1 MQRRLFLTGLATAG
15 ISVLADHR
23 PASAQSPSVQSPSAQ
38 PAAWPSQNLK
48 MVVPFPPGG
57 QGDLAARPIAK
68 AFERILGKPVVVD
81 NRGGAGGA
89 LGNAA
94 VARGANDGHTLL
106 MTLSSL
112 AVLPEADR
120 IMGRTAQYEMA
131 ELIPIARVLAD
142 PTLLAVSADT
152 PWKSVADLVADA
164 KTRPGEIPYGSSG
177 PYGTLHVSMEMFTG
191 AAGIKLNHIP
201 YRGAGP
207 ALNDLLSGQ
216 IKALASAPGVLK
228 AQADAGKIRVLANFG
243 AERVPAFPDVP
254 TFRELGFA
262 DVEFTIWGGLFVPRS
277 TPADV
282 VARLREAMR
291 EAMADSETRRIFEMA
306 GSPPAYLDQA
316 DFAAFID
323 RDSARLIAAV
333 RKIGRVDGG

>member
-1 MQRRLFLTGLATAG
+1 MNRRSFLAG
-15 ISVLADHR
+15 AAVAAMAR
-23 PASAQSPSVQSPSAQ
+23 PAFGQT
-38 PAAWPSQNLK
+38 AWPSQNLK

-94 VARGANDGHTLL
+94 VARGASDGHTLL

-120 IMGRTAQYEMA
+120 IMGRPAQYEVA

-142 PTLLAVSADT
+142 PTLLAVHADA
-152 PWKSVADLVADA
+152 PWKNVAELVEDA
-164 KTRPGEIPYGSSG
+164 KKRPGEIPYGSSG
-177 PYGTLHVSMEMFTG
+177 PYGTLHVSMEMFAG
-191 AAGIKLNHIP
+191 SAGIKLNHVP

-207 ALNDLLSGQ
+207 ALNDLISGQ

-228 AQADAGKIRVLANFG
+228 QQAEAGRIRVLANFG
-243 AERVPAFPDVP
+243 AERVPAFPNTQ
-254 TFRELGFA
+254 TFRELGFK
-262 DVEFTIWGGLFVPRS
+262 DVEFYIWGGLFAPRA
-277 TPADV
+277 TPPEV
-282 VARLREAMR
+282 VSRLRDAMR
-291 EAMADSETRRIFEMA
+291 EAMADADTRRIFEAA
-306 GSPPAYLDQA
+306 GSPPAYLDQPE
-316 DFAAFID
+316 FAAFVAG
-323 RDSARLIAAV
+323 DSARLIEAV
-333 RKIGRVDGG
+333 RKIGKVEGG

>member
-1 MQRRLFLTGLATAG
+1 MKRRDFLAG
-15 ISVLADHR
+15 
-23 PASAQSPSVQSPSAQ
+23 SAGAILVAGNTRVGAQ
-38 PAAWPSQNLK
+38 TAWPTQNLK

-57 QGDLAARPIAK
+57 QGDLAARPIAR

-94 VARGANDGHTLL
+94 VARGSFDGHTLL

-120 IMGRTAQYEMA
+120 IMGRQAQYETS

-152 PWKSVADLVADA
+152 PWKTVADMVSDA
-164 KTRPGEIPYGSSG
+164 RKRPGEIAYGSSG

-191 AAGIKLNHIP
+191 SAGIKLNHVP

-228 AQADAGKIRVLANFG
+228 PQADAGKIRVLANFG
-243 AERVPAFPDVP
+243 AERVPSFPDVP

-262 DVEFTIWGGLFVPRS
+262 DVEFYIWGGLFVPRA
-277 TPADV
+277 TPPEIV
-282 VARLREAMR
+282 TRLRDAMR
-291 EAMADSETRRIFEMA
+291 EAMADPETRRTFDAA
-306 GSPPAYLDQA
+306 GSPPAYLDQPE
-316 DFAAFID
+316 FTAFMD
-323 RDSARLIAAV
+323 RDSQRLIAAV

>member
-1 MQRRLFLTGLATAG
+1 MERRTFLTGVAAAAALP
-15 ISVLADHR
+15 R
-23 PASAQSPSVQSPSAQ
+23 PALAQAP
-38 PAAWPSQNLK
+38 AWPTQNLK
-48 MVVPFPPGG
+48 MIVPFPPGG

-68 AFERILGKPVVVD
+68 AFERIFGKPVVVD

-120 IMGRTAQYEMA
+120 IMGRQPQYEMN

-152 PWKSVADLVADA
+152 PWKSVAELVEAA
-164 KTRPGEIPYGSSG
+164 KQQPGTIPYGSSG
-177 PYGTLHVSMEMFTG
+177 PYGTLHVSMEMFTTN
-191 AAGIKLNHIP
+191 AGIKLNHVP

-228 AQADAGKIRVLANFG
+228 PQADAGKIRVLANFG
-243 AERVPAFPDVP
+243 AERVPAFPDIP
-254 TFRELGFA
+254 TFRELGYR
-262 DVEFTIWGGLFVPRS
+262 DVEFYIWGGLFAPRS
-277 TPADV
+277 TPPEIV
-282 VARLREAMR
+282 NRLRGAMK
-291 EAMADSETRRIFEMA
+291 EAMADPETRRTFEQA
-306 GSPPAYLDQA
+306 GSPPAYLDQPE
-316 DFAAFID
+316 FAAFIES
-323 RDSARLIAAV
+323 DSRRLIEAV

>member
-1 MQRRLFLTGLATAG
+1 
-15 ISVLADHR
+15 V
-23 PASAQSPSVQSPSAQ
+23 PAQG
-38 PAAWPSQNLK
+38 AWPTQNLK

-94 VARGANDGHTLL
+94 VARGASDGHTLL

-120 IMGRTAQYEMA
+120 IMGRQAQYETS

-152 PWKSVADLVADA
+152 PWKTVADMVADA
-164 KTRPGEIPYGSSG
+164 KRRPGEIAYGSSG

-191 AAGIKLNHIP
+191 SAGIKLNHVP

-228 AQADAGKIRVLANFG
+228 PQADAGKIRVLANFG
-243 AERVPAFPDVP
+243 VERVPSFPDVP

-262 DVEFTIWGGLFVPRS
+262 DVEFYIWGGLFVPRA
-277 TPADV
+277 TPPEIV
-282 VARLREAMR
+282 TRLRDAMR
-291 EAMADSETRRIFEMA
+291 EAMADPETRRIFEAA
-306 GSPPAYLDQA
+306 GSPPAYLDQPE
-316 DFAAFID
+316 FTAFMD
-323 RDSARLIAAV
+323 RDSQRLIEAV

>member
-1 MQRRLFLTGLATAG
+1 MKRRTFLAGAAGALALPS
-15 ISVLADHR
+15 I
-23 PASAQSPSVQSPSAQ
+23 ASPQG
-38 PAAWPSQNLK
+38 AWPTQNLK

-57 QGDLAARPIAK
+57 QGDLAARPIAR

-120 IMGRTAQYEMA
+120 IMGRTAQYEVSD
-131 ELIPIARVLAD
+131 LIPIARVLAD
-142 PTLLAVSADT
+142 PTLLAVNAET
-152 PWKSVADLVADA
+152 PWRTVAELVENAQ
-164 KTRPGEIPYGSSG
+164 RVPGQIAYGSSG
-177 PYGTLHVSMEMFTG
+177 PYGTLHVSMEMFTTS
-191 AAGIKLNHIP
+191 AGIKLNHVP

-207 ALNDLLSGQ
+207 AMNDLISGQ

-228 AQADAGKIRVLANFG
+228 QQADGGKIRVIANFG

-254 TFRELGFA
+254 TFKELGYG
-262 DVEFTIWGGLFVPRS
+262 DVEFYIWGGLFVPKA
-277 TPADV
+277 TPPGV
-282 VARLREAMR
+282 VTLLRNAMR
-291 EAMADSETRRIFEMA
+291 EAMADPETRRTFEAA
-306 GSPPAYLDQA
+306 GSPPAYLDQPE
-316 DFAAFID
+316 FAAFVEK
-323 RDSARLIAAV
+323 DSVRLIAAV
-333 RKIGRVDGG
+333 KKIGRVDGG

>member
-1 MQRRLFLTGLATAG
+1 MKRRTFLAGLTSGLTATGANLFNWHALAQA
-15 ISVLADHR
+15 
-23 PASAQSPSVQSPSAQ
+23 PS
-38 PAAWPSQNLK
+38 WPSQTLK
-48 MVVPFPPGG
+48 MIVPFPPGG

-94 VARGANDGHTLL
+94 VARGVNDGHTLL

-120 IMGRTAQYEMA
+120 IMGRPAQYETA
-131 ELIPIARVLAD
+131 ELTPIARVLAD
-142 PTLLAVSADT
+142 PTLLAVHADT
-152 PWKSVADLVADA
+152 PWKTVADLVADA
-164 KTRPGEIPYGSSG
+164 KRRPGEIPYGSSG

-191 AAGIKLNHIP
+191 NAGIKLNHVP

-207 ALNDLLSGQ
+207 ALNDLIGGQ

-243 AERVPAFPDVP
+243 TERVSAFPDVP

-262 DVEFTIWGGLFVPRS
+262 DVEFYIWGGLFVPRA
-277 TPADV
+277 TPPEV
-282 VARLREAMR
+282 IARLREAMR
-291 EAMADSETRRIFEMA
+291 EAMADQETRRIFEAA

-316 DFAAFID
+316 EFAAFITK
-323 RDSARLIAAV
+323 DSARLIEAV